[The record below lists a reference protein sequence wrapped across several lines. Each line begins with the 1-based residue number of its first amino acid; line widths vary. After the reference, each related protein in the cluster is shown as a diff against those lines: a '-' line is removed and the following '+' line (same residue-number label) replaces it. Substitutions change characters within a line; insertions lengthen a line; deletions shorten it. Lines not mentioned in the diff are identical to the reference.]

1 MSPSMRDPSSIH
13 LLIVED
19 EPRLRELLLKV
30 TVGWNYSASAARSA
44 EEASRMIK
52 NGQTDLLLLDLHL
65 PGENGIDFLQRLRDE
80 QIVAP
85 AIVLTGYGDL
95 DSARRAIHLDVV
107 DFLSKP
113 CRLGELEIALDRAR
127 RRLGFRHPIAA
138 DTEPGESPA
147 PIPTLEDVE
156 RRHIL
161 EVLKCKNGNRTT
173 TAQELGISRRT
184 LQYRLQTY
192 QQQGWL
198 SEEDDA
204 NVES

>member
-1 MSPSMRDPSSIH
+1 MPPSMRDPASVH

-30 TVGWNYSASAARSA
+30 TVGWNFTASAARSA
-44 EEASRMIK
+44 EEAWRMVRD
-52 NGQTDLLLLDLHL
+52 GQVDLLLLDLHL
-65 PGENGIDFLQRLRDE
+65 PGENGMDFLQRLRE
-80 QIVAP
+80 AQITVP

-95 DSARRAIHLDVV
+95 ESARRAIHLDVV

-113 CRLGELEIALDRAR
+113 CRLDELEIALDRAR
-127 RRLGFRHPIAA
+127 RKLGLRKPA
-138 DTEPGESPA
+138 SPMA
-147 PIPTLEDVE
+147 PEDNEEAGVISTLEDVE

-173 TAQELGISRRT
+173 TAIELGISRRT

-198 SEEDDA
+198 SEKDSHL
-204 NVES
+204 ES